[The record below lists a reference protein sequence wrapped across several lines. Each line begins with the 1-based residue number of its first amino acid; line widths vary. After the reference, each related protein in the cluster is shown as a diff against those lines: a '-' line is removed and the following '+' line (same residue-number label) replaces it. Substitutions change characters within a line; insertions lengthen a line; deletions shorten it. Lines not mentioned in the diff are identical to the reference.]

1 MSNVLCKCIAVLT
14 LGMAIAGCGP
24 GGPSLYKAGG
34 TVTYNGQPVSGANV
48 TFQYE
53 DGNSASGVTDAAG
66 KYTLTYLGNPKGA
79 AVGKCMVSVSKIAAI
94 AGAPSGSSAEASK
107 DPAAI
112 MKMMQG
118 MGEAQMKGE
127 AGPPKNEL
135 PAKYVDFKTSG
146 LSFEITT
153 DEAKNNFEIVL
164 KD

>member
-1 MSNVLCKCIAVLT
+1 MNKFSCKCIAVFS
-14 LGMAIAGCGP
+14 LGIAIAGCGP

-34 TVTYNGQPVSGANV
+34 TVTHNGQPVSGANV

-94 AGAPSGSSAEASK
+94 AGTPSGSSDASK
-107 DPAAI
+107 DPAAMI
-112 MKMMQG
+112 KMMKG
-118 MGEAQMKGE
+118 IGEAQMKGE
-127 AGPPKNEL
+127 AGPPKSEL

-153 DEAKNNFEIVL
+153 DEAKNNFDIVL